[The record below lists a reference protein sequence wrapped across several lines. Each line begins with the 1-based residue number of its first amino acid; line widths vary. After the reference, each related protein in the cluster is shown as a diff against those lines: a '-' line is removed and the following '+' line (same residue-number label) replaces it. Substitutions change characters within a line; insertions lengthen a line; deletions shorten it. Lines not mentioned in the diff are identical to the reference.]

1 MGLTE
6 SRAQAKGLK
15 FKVRSDNTP
24 SWYTAR
30 RLAER
35 VYGYNTLVEEGT
47 GQILGAHIVGPHA
60 DEVINLFGHAIRQ
73 NLTAGD
79 LQRIMFAYPTGA
91 SDIGYRFRS
100 LCRASIQNIEHR
112 AVGDSGSIERP
123 FPPGRIQA

>member
-1 MGLTE
+1 VGLTE

-24 SWYTAR
+24 SWYTAH

-79 LQRIMFAYPTGA
+79 LQRIMFGYPTGA
-91 SDIGYRFRS
+91 SDIGYM
-100 LCRASIQNIEHR
+100 
-112 AVGDSGSIERP
+112 V
-123 FPPGRIQA
+123 